1 MGDTSMTEN
10 DTELSQAIVMQ
21 IKTEVSAY
29 LIEQCAESFGVST
42 EKVSNEQ
49 IRNYCYAGMSR
60 DEFTTVGR
68 MRNNNHH
75 YLINLYSIIN
85 PTESLHYHM

>member
-1 MGDTSMTEN
+1 MGDSKMTES

-29 LIEQCAESFGVST
+29 LIEQCAESYGVSM

-49 IRNYCYAGMSR
+49 IRDYCYAGMNR
-60 DEFTTVGR
+60 DEFTTVG
-68 MRNNNHH
+68 
-75 YLINLYSIIN
+75 IIEISN
-85 PTESLHYHM
+85 IKSVT